1 QGLEITMNPYQEWLN
16 CKSKRPHY
24 FELLGVSPKESDEG
38 RIRRAAASRLATVR
52 QVRPGD
58 HIEQWQAL
66 IDEIGRAEKILL
78 DPPARRAYVQKILE
92 ARQKKVA
99 SDKPAAADAVTPP
112 PTPSSKSAPSSPPS
126 SPPLPPESNRL
137 VEPPDPQAV
146 SASPP
151 EQGEDE
157 AFDPMAPLTAPSDPT
172 EREPAAHPAP
182 VAGLSASHSPGLA
195 PSSGSSNFAKFARER
210 ARNKRQRFM
219 VTSLLSLLVI
229 GLLGTVGYL
238 NKDAI
243 LGPTLSENDSDEND
257 SPSSDPPKDPE
268 PIVGDDGAEASQ
280 TPEPPSDNESP
291 KDESTDGSQ
300 ENKGDPEN
308 KGDNVEPDGSNPEA
322 EPSENSAP
330 DTSPPEEKMEE
341 PEVVS
346 KTLTRSQAFELGE
359 TMKASHVA
367 ISERDFEEAEELWNS
382 ARGMAEGTDYAELVD
397 RLQIMGQ
404 TTRRCW
410 DRIAQATSQLQSTEV
425 LEFSP
430 TVAVAIIEASEEKL
444 VYRVNGER
452 QERAPRE
459 LPPGL
464 AKLILETVL
473 EPGADLD
480 TLLGALYA
488 GEAAFDESKR
498 EEAEMY
504 WREVDAAGGSV
515 QDLLLWVIDDYD
527 LVGEDF
533 DPEPVPEQAMLDA
546 ATVNVEEEL
555 AELISAAKK
564 PADRVATGLEI
575 IKLATTQEATP
586 ETYVKF
592 QKACELIAM
601 SGQSSQLVV
610 PLERWEQWFDL
621 DHMAVMTD
629 LLELCSRIAAEPD
642 ECKETVRLALE
653 LAKQAI
659 NKKKPE
665 IAESLL
671 ESAMDAAQK
680 SKDTTTR
687 SETLLAVRQ
696 LKARLKGM

>member
-1 QGLEITMNPYQEWLN
+1 MNPYQEWLN

-210 ARNKRQRFM
+210 ARKKRQRFM

-382 ARGMAEGTDYAELVD
+382 ARAMAEGTDYAELVD

>member
-1 QGLEITMNPYQEWLN
+1 MNPYQEWLN

-210 ARNKRQRFM
+210 ARKKRQRFM

-696 LKARLKGM
+696 LKARLKDM

>member
-1 QGLEITMNPYQEWLN
+1 MNPYQEWLN

-210 ARNKRQRFM
+210 ARKKRQRFM

-665 IAESLL
+665 IAERLL

>member
-1 QGLEITMNPYQEWLN
+1 
-16 CKSKRPHY
+16 
-24 FELLGVSPKESDEG
+24 
-38 RIRRAAASRLATVR
+38 
-52 QVRPGD
+52 
-58 HIEQWQAL
+58 
-66 IDEIGRAEKILL
+66 
-78 DPPARRAYVQKILE
+78 
-92 ARQKKVA
+92 
-99 SDKPAAADAVTPP
+99 
-112 PTPSSKSAPSSPPS
+112 
-126 SPPLPPESNRL
+126 
-137 VEPPDPQAV
+137 
-146 SASPP
+146 
-151 EQGEDE
+151 
-157 AFDPMAPLTAPSDPT
+157 
-172 EREPAAHPAP
+172 
-182 VAGLSASHSPGLA
+182 
-195 PSSGSSNFAKFARER
+195 
-210 ARNKRQRFM
+210 
-219 VTSLLSLLVI
+219 
-229 GLLGTVGYL
+229 
-238 NKDAI
+238 
-243 LGPTLSENDSDEND
+243 
-257 SPSSDPPKDPE
+257 
-268 PIVGDDGAEASQ
+268 
-280 TPEPPSDNESP
+280 
-291 KDESTDGSQ
+291 
-300 ENKGDPEN
+300 
-308 KGDNVEPDGSNPEA
+308 
-322 EPSENSAP
+322 
-330 DTSPPEEKMEE
+330 
-341 PEVVS
+341 
-346 KTLTRSQAFELGE
+346 
-359 TMKASHVA
+359 
-367 ISERDFEEAEELWNS
+367 
-382 ARGMAEGTDYAELVD
+382 
-397 RLQIMGQ
+397 MGQ

-430 TVAVAIIEASEEKL
+430 TVAVAIIEASEKKL

-488 GEAAFDESKR
+488 GEAALDESKR
-498 EEAEMY
+498 EQAEMY

-515 QDLLLWVIDDYD
+515 QDLLLWVIDEYD

-564 PADRVATGLEI
+564 PADRVATGLDI

-665 IAESLL
+665 IAERLL

-696 LKARLKGM
+696 LKARLKDM

>member
-1 QGLEITMNPYQEWLN
+1 MNPYQEWLN

-210 ARNKRQRFM
+210 ARKKRQRFM

>member
-1 QGLEITMNPYQEWLN
+1 MNPYQEWLN

-182 VAGLSASHSPGLA
+182 VASLSASHSPGLA

-210 ARNKRQRFM
+210 ARKKRQRFM

>member
-1 QGLEITMNPYQEWLN
+1 MNPYQEWLN

-210 ARNKRQRFM
+210 ARKKRQRFM

-382 ARGMAEGTDYAELVD
+382 ARGMAEGTDYVELVD

>member
-1 QGLEITMNPYQEWLN
+1 MNPYQEWLN

-38 RIRRAAASRLATVR
+38 HIRRAAASRLATVR

-66 IDEIGRAEKILL
+66 IDEIGRAEKVLL
-78 DPPARRAYVQKILE
+78 DPAARQAYVQKILN
-92 ARQKKVA
+92 ARQKKMA
-99 SDKPAAADAVTPP
+99 TDKPAAADAVTPP
-112 PTPSSKSAPSSPPS
+112 PTTASKSAPSSPPS
-126 SPPLPPESNRL
+126 ASPVAPEPNRL
-137 VEPPDPQAV
+137 VEPPSPQNM
-146 SASPP
+146 SASTP

-157 AFDPMAPLTAPSDPT
+157 ALDPMAPLTAPSNPT
-172 EREPAAHPAP
+172 AREPAAEPAP
-182 VAGLSASHSPGLA
+182 VAGVPASHSPGFP
-195 PSSGSSNFAKFARER
+195 PSSGSSNLAKFARER
-210 ARNKRQRFM
+210 AKKKRQRFM
-219 VTSLLSLLVI
+219 VTSLLSLLII
-229 GLLGTVGYL
+229 GLLGTVAYL
-238 NKDAI
+238 NMEAI

-257 SPSSDPPKDPE
+257 SPLSDPPEDPKLIGGE
-268 PIVGDDGAEASQ
+268 DGAGTSQ
-280 TPEPPSDNESP
+280 TPEPPSDNGSS
-291 KDESTDGSQ
+291 KDEITDGSQ
-300 ENKGDPEN
+300 EDKG
-308 KGDNVEPDGSNPEA
+308 GNVEPDRSEPDTESLKNPD
-322 EPSENSAP
+322 PG
-330 DTSPPEEKMEE
+330 TSPPEEKMEE

-346 KTLTRSQAFELGE
+346 RTLTRSQAFELGE

-367 ISERDFEEAEELWNS
+367 ISERDFEEAEELWTS
-382 ARGMAEGTDYAELVD
+382 ARTMADGTDYAELVD

-410 DRIAQATSQLQSTEV
+410 DRIAKATSQLQSTEV

-488 GEAAFDESKR
+488 GEAAVDESKR

-533 DPEPVPEQAMLDA
+533 DPEPVPEKALLDA
-546 ATVNVEEEL
+546 ATANVEEEL

-564 PADRVATGLEI
+564 PADRVAAGLDI

>member
-1 QGLEITMNPYQEWLN
+1 MNPYQEWLN

-182 VAGLSASHSPGLA
+182 VEGLSASHSPGLA

-210 ARNKRQRFM
+210 ARKKRQRFM

-382 ARGMAEGTDYAELVD
+382 ARAMAEGTDYAELVD

>member
-1 QGLEITMNPYQEWLN
+1 MNPYQEWLN

-146 SASPP
+146 SASLP

-182 VAGLSASHSPGLA
+182 GAGLSASHSPGLA
-195 PSSGSSNFAKFARER
+195 PSSGGSNFAKFARER
-210 ARNKRQRFM
+210 ARRKRQRFM

-300 ENKGDPEN
+300 ENKGAPET

-322 EPSENSAP
+322 ESSENSAP

-473 EPGADLD
+473 EPGAELD

-564 PADRVATGLEI
+564 PADRVATGLDI

-696 LKARLKGM
+696 LKARLKDM

>member
-1 QGLEITMNPYQEWLN
+1 MNPYQEWLN

-182 VAGLSASHSPGLA
+182 VEGLSASHSPGLA

-210 ARNKRQRFM
+210 ARKKRQRFM

-515 QDLLLWVIDDYD
+515 QDLLLWIIDDYD

>member
-1 QGLEITMNPYQEWLN
+1 MNPYQEWLN

-210 ARNKRQRFM
+210 ARRKRQRFM

-473 EPGADLD
+473 EPGAELD

-564 PADRVATGLEI
+564 PADRVATGLDI

-696 LKARLKGM
+696 LKARLKDM

>member
-1 QGLEITMNPYQEWLN
+1 MNPYQEWLN

-182 VAGLSASHSPGLA
+182 VASLSASHYPGLA

-210 ARNKRQRFM
+210 ARKKRQRFM

-291 KDESTDGSQ
+291 KYESTDGSQ

-322 EPSENSAP
+322 ELSENSAP

-382 ARGMAEGTDYAELVD
+382 ARGMAEGTDYVELVD

>member
-1 QGLEITMNPYQEWLN
+1 MNPYQEWLN

-126 SPPLPPESNRL
+126 SPPLPPEPNRL

-210 ARNKRQRFM
+210 ARKKRQRFM

-382 ARGMAEGTDYAELVD
+382 ARGMAEGTDYVELVD

>member
-1 QGLEITMNPYQEWLN
+1 MNPYQEWLN

-210 ARNKRQRFM
+210 ARKKRQRFM

-665 IAESLL
+665 IAERLL

-696 LKARLKGM
+696 LKARLKDM

>member
-1 QGLEITMNPYQEWLN
+1 MNPYQEWLN

-112 PTPSSKSAPSSPPS
+112 PTPSSKSAPSSPPT

-210 ARNKRQRFM
+210 ARKKRQRFM

>member
-210 ARNKRQRFM
+210 ARKKRQRFM

-430 TVAVAIIEASEEKL
+430 TVAVAIIEASEKKL

>member
-1 QGLEITMNPYQEWLN
+1 MNPYQEWLN

-78 DPPARRAYVQKILE
+78 DPPARRASVQKILE

-210 ARNKRQRFM
+210 ARKKRQRFM

>member
-1 QGLEITMNPYQEWLN
+1 MNPYQEWLN

-210 ARNKRQRFM
+210 ARRKRQRFM

>member
-1 QGLEITMNPYQEWLN
+1 
-16 CKSKRPHY
+16 
-24 FELLGVSPKESDEG
+24 
-38 RIRRAAASRLATVR
+38 
-52 QVRPGD
+52 
-58 HIEQWQAL
+58 
-66 IDEIGRAEKILL
+66 
-78 DPPARRAYVQKILE
+78 
-92 ARQKKVA
+92 
-99 SDKPAAADAVTPP
+99 
-112 PTPSSKSAPSSPPS
+112 
-126 SPPLPPESNRL
+126 
-137 VEPPDPQAV
+137 
-146 SASPP
+146 
-151 EQGEDE
+151 
-157 AFDPMAPLTAPSDPT
+157 
-172 EREPAAHPAP
+172 
-182 VAGLSASHSPGLA
+182 
-195 PSSGSSNFAKFARER
+195 
-210 ARNKRQRFM
+210 M

-229 GLLGTVGYL
+229 GLLGTVVYL

-257 SPSSDPPKDPE
+257 PASSDPPKDPE
-268 PIVGDDGAEASQ
+268 PIVGVDGAEASQ
-280 TPEPPSDNESP
+280 TPAPPSDNASP

-300 ENKGDPEN
+300 ENKGNPEN
-308 KGDNVEPDGSNPEA
+308 KGDNVEPEGSNPEA

-382 ARGMAEGTDYAELVD
+382 ARAMAEGTDYAELVD

-430 TVAVAIIEASEEKL
+430 TVAVAIIEASEKKL

-488 GEAAFDESKR
+488 GEAALDESKR
-498 EEAEMY
+498 EQAEMY

-515 QDLLLWVIDDYD
+515 QDLLLWVIDEYD

-564 PADRVATGLEI
+564 PADRVATGLDI

-610 PLERWEQWFDL
+610 PLERGEQWLDL

-665 IAESLL
+665 IAERLL

-680 SKDTTTR
+680 SKDTITR

-696 LKARLKGM
+696 LKARLKDM

>member
-1 QGLEITMNPYQEWLN
+1 MNPYQEWLN

-24 FELLGVSPKESDEG
+24 FELLGVSPKESNEG

-210 ARNKRQRFM
+210 ARKKRQRFM

-473 EPGADLD
+473 EPGAELD

-564 PADRVATGLEI
+564 PADRVATGLDI

>member
-1 QGLEITMNPYQEWLN
+1 MNPYQEWLN

-182 VAGLSASHSPGLA
+182 VEGLSASHSPGLA

-210 ARNKRQRFM
+210 ARKKRQRFM

>member
-1 QGLEITMNPYQEWLN
+1 MNPYQEWLN

-210 ARNKRQRFM
+210 ARKKRQRFM

-382 ARGMAEGTDYAELVD
+382 ARGMAEGTDYAEHVD

>member
-195 PSSGSSNFAKFARER
+195 PSSGGSNFAKFARER
-210 ARNKRQRFM
+210 ARKKRQRFM

-610 PLERWEQWFDL
+610 PLERWEKWFDL

-665 IAESLL
+665 IAERLL

-696 LKARLKGM
+696 LKARLKDM

>member
-1 QGLEITMNPYQEWLN
+1 MNPYQEWLN

-210 ARNKRQRFM
+210 ARKKRQRLM

>member
-1 QGLEITMNPYQEWLN
+1 MNPYQEWLN

-210 ARNKRQRFM
+210 ARKKRQRFM

-444 VYRVNGER
+444 IYRVNGER

>member
-1 QGLEITMNPYQEWLN
+1 MNPYQEWLN

-52 QVRPGD
+52 QVRPGK

-66 IDEIGRAEKILL
+66 IDEIGRAEKVLL
-78 DPPARRAYVQKILE
+78 DPAARRAYVQKILD

-99 SDKPAAADAVTPP
+99 SDKTAAADAVPP
-112 PTPSSKSAPSSPPS
+112 PPKSVPSSPPS
-126 SPPLPPESNRL
+126 SPPLPPEPNRL
-137 VEPPDPQAV
+137 VEPPSPQAG
-146 SASPP
+146 STSTP
-151 EQGEDE
+151 EHGEDE
-157 AFDPMAPLTAPSDPT
+157 AFDPMAPLTAPSNPT

-182 VAGLSASHSPGLA
+182 VAGRSVSHSPGFP
-195 PSSGSSNFAKFARER
+195 PSSGSSNLAKFARER
-210 ARNKRQRFM
+210 ARKKRQRLM

-229 GLLGTVGYL
+229 GLLGTVVYL

-257 SPSSDPPKDPE
+257 PASSDPPKDPE
-268 PIVGDDGAEASQ
+268 PIVGVDGAEASQ
-280 TPEPPSDNESP
+280 TPAPPSDSESP

-300 ENKGDPEN
+300 ENKGNPEN
-308 KGDNVEPDGSNPEA
+308 KGDNVEPEGSNPEA

-382 ARGMAEGTDYAELVD
+382 ARAMAEGTDYAELVD

-430 TVAVAIIEASEEKL
+430 TVAVAIIEASEKKL

-488 GEAAFDESKR
+488 GEAALDESKR
-498 EEAEMY
+498 EQAEMY

-515 QDLLLWVIDDYD
+515 QDLLLWVIDEYD

-564 PADRVATGLEI
+564 PADRVATGLDI

-665 IAESLL
+665 IAERLL

-696 LKARLKGM
+696 LKARLKDM

>member
-1 QGLEITMNPYQEWLN
+1 MNPYQEWLN

-195 PSSGSSNFAKFARER
+195 PSSGGSNFAKFARER
-210 ARNKRQRFM
+210 ARKKRQRFM

>member
-1 QGLEITMNPYQEWLN
+1 MNPYQEWLN

-210 ARNKRQRFM
+210 ARKKRQRFM

-268 PIVGDDGAEASQ
+268 PIVGDDGAAASQ

>member
-1 QGLEITMNPYQEWLN
+1 MNPYQEWLN

-210 ARNKRQRFM
+210 ARKKRQRFM

-527 LVGEDF
+527 LVREDF
-533 DPEPVPEQAMLDA
+533 DPEPVPKQAMLDA

>member
-1 QGLEITMNPYQEWLN
+1 MNPYQEWLN

-210 ARNKRQRFM
+210 ARKKRQRFM

-504 WREVDAAGGSV
+504 WREGDAAGGSV

-665 IAESLL
+665 IAERLL